1 MQPENI
7 FLNVAET
14 FASIQGEST
23 HAGRL
28 CFFIRLAGCNL
39 ACSYCD
45 TCYAQAENSG
55 QDRSIAELVA
65 EVKASKINLVELTGG
80 EPALQQE
87 FTLELL
93 KACKKENLHTAL
105 DTSGCIPIEN
115 MQPLLDAAD
124 LILLDVKASNRELT
138 TKISGNPLLYDRVLA
153 TLEYCEKTNKPVWIR
168 HVLIE
173 EFTLVK
179 DNLIELAQLLKPYK
193 CIEKVEFL
201 GFHTMGFFKWEE
213 LKMENP
219 LLNSPAISDDKV
231 KTAEKIFLDFFKQ

>member
-80 EPALQQE
+80 EPALQKNAPALAQALLDE
-87 FTLELL
+87 GLEVLMETNGSVRLDLFPAGVKKIIDVKLPSSEMHEANDIVNYRFL
-93 KACKKENLHTAL
+93 KPGDELKFVAGSLYDLEYAYSWIKRWEL
-105 DTSGCIPIEN
+105 DAVGI
-115 MQPLLDAAD
+115 PLLFSAVFGKIEPAE
-124 LILLDVKASNRELT
+124 IVAWLL
-138 TKISGNPLLYDRVLA
+138 
-153 TLEYCEKTNKPVWIR
+153 EKNIPNSR
-168 HVLIE
+168 M
-173 EFTLVK
+173 
-179 DNLIELAQLLKPYK
+179 QLQMHKFIWHP
-193 CIEKVEFL
+193 EKRGV
-201 GFHTMGFFKWEE
+201 
-213 LKMENP
+213 
-219 LLNSPAISDDKV
+219 
-231 KTAEKIFLDFFKQ
+231 

>member
-80 EPALQQE
+80 EPALQKNAPALAQALLDE
-87 FTLELL
+87 GLEVLMETNGTVLLDKFPARVKRIIDVKLPSSGMSDRNETGNYALL
-93 KACKKENLHTAL
+93 KAGDEIKFVTGSYEDFQWAL
-105 DTSGCIPIEN
+105 NWIDLWHLDQAGV
-115 MQPLLDAAD
+115 PL
-124 LILLDVKASNRELT
+124 IFSVVFGRVK
-138 TKISGNPLLYDRVLA
+138 P
-153 TLEYCEKTNKPVWIR
+153 
-168 HVLIE
+168 
-173 EFTLVK
+173 
-179 DNLIELAQLLKPYK
+179 
-193 CIEKVEFL
+193 
-201 GFHTMGFFKWEE
+201 EE
-213 LKMENP
+213 LVQWMLESQRSYLRFQLQMHKFIWPPEMRG
-219 LLNSPAISDDKV
+219 V
-231 KTAEKIFLDFFKQ
+231 